1 MRLDLPAKKTV
12 LRSIRISQE
21 QAEILE
27 QEAQKKG
34 LSFNALI
41 STMIAK
47 YVEWDR
53 FADRFGIVTMTH
65 EGHKN
70 MMDLMDEEAV
80 VTLARKSG
88 TRIPMEM
95 TLFWFKKLNLQ
106 TFFSFIALHSKYS
119 RAYHYE
125 LESEGRNHTI
135 TFHHDFG
142 PNYTAFLRHYY
153 DQAIRNIIG
162 VAPKIVVRQTS
173 LIMSFQEPVPG

>member
-1 MRLDLPAKKTV
+1 MPAKKTV

-21 QAEILE
+21 HAELLE
-27 QEAQKKG
+27 HDAHKNG

-41 STMIAK
+41 STMIAR

-53 FADRFGIVTMTH
+53 YADRFGVIVMTH

-70 MMDLMDEEAV
+70 MLDLMDDEKI
-80 VTLARKSG
+80 VTLATQSG

-119 RAYHYE
+119 RAYDYE
-125 LESEGRNHTI
+125 LESEGRNYTI
-135 TFHHDFG
+135 TFHHEFG
-142 PNYTAFLRHYY
+142 PKYTTFLRHYF
-153 DQAIRNIIG
+153 DQAIRNIVG
-162 VAPKIVVRQTS
+162 VAPKIELRQTS
-173 LIMSFQEPVPG
+173 LIMSFQEPVSG